1 VSEALVSSLT
11 RRDQLAIG
19 LVAAGVLCAAGA
31 AWLLLTA
38 GQISS
43 SPPTN
48 GALSGSVSPVAQ
60 PTASFAP
67 AADLV
72 IDVQG
77 AVKRPGVVLLAPGAR
92 VADALAAAG
101 GYSRQADLNAAAAS
115 LNLAA
120 LLADGA
126 QVYVPIIGAPS
137 AGGRGT
143 SAGGGTSGGGTGGGG
158 STLVNVNTAT
168 PEELEALP
176 GIGPVTVQKIV
187 AARAEQPF
195 ATLDEMVE
203 REVIDRGQLEDIRD
217 LVTF

>member
-1 VSEALVSSLT
+1 MT
-11 RRDQLAIG
+11 RRDQLALG
-19 LVAAGVLCAAGA
+19 LVAAGLLCVAGA
-31 AWLLLTA
+31 AWLLLGATGEALAPVDGEA
-38 GQISS
+38 GA
-43 SPPTN
+43 SPSA
-48 GALSGSVSPVAQ
+48 ALQASPSPSPVV
-60 PTASFAP
+60 

-77 AVKRPGVVLLAPGAR
+77 AVRRPGVVLLPPGAR

-101 GYSRQADLNAAAAS
+101 GYSRQADLNAAAAG

-120 LLADGA
+120 LLTDGA
-126 QVYVPIIGAPS
+126 QVYVPIIGAPTT
-137 AGGRGT
+137 G
-143 SAGGGTSGGGTGGGG
+143 GGGTGGGG
-158 STLVNVNTAT
+158 TTSGGGSSTLVNVNTAT

-187 AARAEQPF
+187 AARAQQPF
-195 ATLDEMVE
+195 ATVDEMVE

>member
-1 VSEALVSSLT
+1 MTSLT

-19 LVAAGVLCAAGA
+19 LAAGGLLCVAGA
-31 AWLLLTA
+31 AWLLVGAA
-38 GQISS
+38 G
-43 SPPTN
+43 
-48 GALSGSVSPVAQ
+48 A
-60 PTASFAP
+60 AP
-67 AADLV
+67 APSEGQAFPSLSPATQASPSLVSTADLV

-77 AVKRPGVVLLAPGAR
+77 AVRRPGVVLLPPGAR
-92 VADALAAAG
+92 VADALSAAG
-101 GYSRQADLNAAAAS
+101 GYSGQADLNAAASS

-120 LLADGA
+120 LLTDGA
-126 QVYVPIIGAPS
+126 QVYVPIIGATAP
-137 AGGRGT
+137 GT
-143 SAGGGTSGGGTGGGG
+143 GSGTGGGGTIGGGGG

-187 AARAEQPF
+187 AGRAQQAF

>member
-1 VSEALVSSLT
+1 MSSLT

-19 LVAAGVLCAAGA
+19 LVATGALCIAGA
-31 AWLLLTA
+31 AWLLITA
-38 GQISS
+38 APKSGPPPADGV
-43 SPPTN
+43 SP
-48 GALSGSVSPVAQ
+48 GSVSPVAQ
-60 PTASFAP
+60 ATASLAP

-77 AVKRPGVVLLAPGAR
+77 AVRRPGVVLLAPGAR

-137 AGGRGT
+137 AGGGGST
-143 SAGGGTSGGGTGGGG
+143 TGGGGAGSGGTGGAG

-195 ATLDEMVE
+195 TTLDEMVE

>member
-1 VSEALVSSLT
+1 MPSLT
-11 RRDQLAIG
+11 RRDQLAIW
-19 LVAAGVLCAAGA
+19 LIAAGLLCLAGA
-31 AWLLLTA
+31 AWLLLTGGPA
-38 GQISS
+38 TVP
-43 SPPTN
+43 SPPE
-48 GALSGSVSPVAQ
+48 GDLPRSISPVAG
-60 PTASFAP
+60 ASASVEP

-77 AVKRPGVVLLAPGAR
+77 AVRRPGVVLLAPGAR

-101 GYSRQADLNAAAAS
+101 GYSRQADLNAAAVS

-120 LLADGA
+120 LLTDGA
-126 QVYVPIIGAPS
+126 QVYVPIIGAS
-137 AGGRGT
+137 A
-143 SAGGGTSGGGTGGGG
+143 AGSGGSPPGTAGAGSGGGG

-187 AARAEQPF
+187 AGRAEQPF
-195 ATLDEMVE
+195 ATLEEMVE